1 MIIDEC
7 HRSIYGLWRQVVEY
21 FDAHLI
27 GLTATPT
34 RQTFGFFRQN
44 LVMEYSHEM
53 AVADLV
59 NVDFSVYK
67 IETAITKQGSAI
79 DAGDWAGYRN
89 RLTRKVRW
97 EEADEALPYSA
108 AQLDRAVV
116 AEDQFRT
123 VISTFRD
130 KLFTELFPGRK
141 SVPKTLIFA
150 RDDSHADDI
159 VQMVRE
165 VFGKGNEFATK
176 ITYRTHDGKPEDLLQ
191 AFRNSLNPRIVV
203 TVDMIATGTDVK
215 PLECLLFIRSV
226 KSRTYFEQ
234 MIGRGV
240 RIIDDTDF
248 QAVTDDASKKD
259 GFLVVDAV
267 GVTDTPLMDTIQP
280 LERKRTQSLEALFK
294 LVGFGNRD
302 PEVASTIAGRLA
314 RLDKRLTRDDRETLT
329 ALVRRPMSSD
339 SRSAS
344 RLPRHG
350 R

>member
-1 MIIDEC
+1 
-7 HRSIYGLWRQVVEY
+7 
-21 FDAHLI
+21 
-27 GLTATPT
+27 
-34 RQTFGFFRQN
+34 
-44 LVMEYSHEM
+44 
-53 AVADLV
+53 
-59 NVDFSVYK
+59 
-67 IETAITKQGSAI
+67 
-79 DAGDWAGYRN
+79 
-89 RLTRKVRW
+89 
-97 EEADEALPYSA
+97 
-108 AQLDRAVV
+108 
-116 AEDQFRT
+116 
-123 VISTFRD
+123 
-130 KLFTELFPGRK
+130 
-141 SVPKTLIFA
+141 VPKTLIFA
-150 RDDSHADDI
+150 KDDSHADDI

-294 LVGFGNRD
+294 LVGFGNRG